1 MPSRE
6 AGAFFMAYI
15 RGEAR
20 EQATMF
26 PVTLDELIP
35 ADHMCRVMEAFVSR
49 LNMAKLGFVRAEPA
63 ETGRPGYDPRDLL
76 KLYLYGYLQQV
87 RSSRRLE
94 NESRRNVEAMWLL
107 NRLAP
112 DHKSIA
118 EFLRMHSEAVT
129 QVGAEL
135 IGFARCLG
143 LVRGEWVAVDGSKFR
158 AVSSVGS
165 VREREAIKRYLES
178 LESAD
183 QNEELVVEPSKVAEA
198 LKKLQEHRE
207 PEVHFMRAT
216 SGAKVPAYNVQAAV
230 DSEHALIV
238 VQQVTTEA
246 TDNRCLLPMAE
257 AAQAAVSGPGQ
268 VLHVVAD
275 AGYSNGEQAE
285 ACEAKGILPHVPANR
300 GVNNHGDGTLFDRS
314 EFTYQPKSDTFLCPA
329 GQTLVRK
336 QLSRKDRAVIY
347 AGQPEVCGSCAVKS
361 RCTTGSRRL
370 ISRHLH
376 EEALQRMQ
384 QRATPEAMQLRRSI
398 VEHPFANLKYR
409 IFGHPRFLLR
419 GLRGAQT
426 EISLGVAAYNLK
438 RMFNILG
445 GLQLK
450 TSFSIV

>member
-1 MPSRE
+1 MS
-6 AGAFFMAYI
+6 FI
-15 RGEAR
+15 RGEGR
-20 EQATMF
+20 TQGTLF
-26 PVTLDELIP
+26 PVTLEDLIP
-35 ADHMCRVMEAFVSR
+35 EDHICRVIDAFVDR
-49 LNMAKLGFVRAEPA
+49 LDMAGLEFERADPA
-63 ETGRPGYDPRDLL
+63 DTGRPGYDPRDLL

-94 NESRRNVEAMWLL
+94 NECRRNVELMWLL

-118 EFLRMHSEAVT
+118 EFRRMHSEAVT
-129 QVGAEL
+129 QVGTEL
-135 IGFARCLG
+135 IRFARSLG

-300 GVNNHGDGTLFDRS
+300 GVNNQGGGKLFDRS
-314 EFTYQPKSDTFLCPA
+314 AFVYQPQQDRFLCPA
-329 GQTLVRK
+329 GQILKRE
-336 QLSRKDRAVIY
+336 QISRKDRSVYY
-347 AGQPEVCGSCAVKS
+347 AGRPEICGTCPLKP
-361 RCTTGSRRL
+361 RCTMGAQRMV
-370 ISRHLH
+370 SRHWND
-376 EEALQRMQ
+376 EALQRMQ
-384 QRATPEAMQLRRSI
+384 RRATPEAMRLRRST
-398 VEHPFANLKYR
+398 VEHPFATLKYH

-419 GLRGAQT
+419 GRQGAQA
-426 EISLGVAAYNLK
+426 EMSLAVIVYNLK
-438 RMFNILG
+438 RMVSVLG
-445 GLQLK
+445 RLQLAAALA
-450 TSFSIV
+450 TA